1 MKKLNKILII
11 ALSLILFTACG
22 NNNAQTENKTEET
35 KTNEVAT
42 TENNENKEATES
54 KENTEENKV
63 VKVGIIGES
72 KVWDHI
78 KKEAAKEGI
87 EVELVQFDSYTLP
100 NAALDLGEIDL
111 NSFQH
116 VAYLNGEKE
125 QLGYKITPIG
135 NTFIGPIAVYSKKIN
150 SLDELKDGD
159 TIVIPEDATNAGR
172 TLNLLDK
179 VGLIKVPEDAGY
191 KPTLKDIENPRNF
204 KILEF
209 DSANIKAAL
218 DEVELVALYSGQ
230 ASDAGLRPIED
241 SLAFDLNSV
250 DDIKPDNPYI
260 NVIVARE
267 GEEDNPVYKRIVELF
282 QTDEVIKIR
291 KEESPVIFPAWG
303 IGEK

>member
-1 MKKLNKILII
+1 MKKLHKLLII
-11 ALSLILFTACG
+11 GLSLFLLAACS
-22 NNNAQTENKTEET
+22 NNNNEATEKSNEATTQTETTENKT
-35 KTNEVAT
+35 
-42 TENNENKEATES
+42 
-54 KENTEENKV
+54 
-63 VKVGIIGES
+63 VKVGITGES

-87 EVELVQFDSYTLP
+87 DIELVQFDSYTLP
-100 NAALDLGEIDL
+100 NAALDSGEIDL

-125 QLGYKITPIG
+125 QLGYNITPIG
-135 NTFIGPIAVYSKKIN
+135 NTFIGPIAVYSKQIS

-179 VGLIKVPEDAGY
+179 IGLIKVPEDAGY
-191 KPTLKDIENPRNF
+191 TPTLKDIENPRNF
-204 KILEF
+204 EILEF
-209 DSANIKAAL
+209 DSANIKSAL

-250 DDIKPDNPYI
+250 DDIEPDNPYI

-267 GEEDNPVYKRIVELF
+267 GEEDNEVYKRIVELY
-282 QTDEVIKIR
+282 QTDEVIEIT
-291 KEESPVIFPAWG
+291 KEETPVIFPAWN

>member
-1 MKKLNKILII
+1 M
-11 ALSLILFTACG
+11 
-22 NNNAQTENKTEET
+22 
-35 KTNEVAT
+35 
-42 TENNENKEATES
+42 
-54 KENTEENKV
+54 
-63 VKVGIIGES
+63 
-72 KVWDHI
+72 
-78 KKEAAKEGI
+78 
-87 EVELVQFDSYTLP
+87 QFDSYTLP

-135 NTFIGPIAVYSKKIN
+135 NTFIGPIAVYSKKIK
-150 SLDELKDGD
+150 SIEELKDGD

-179 VGLIKVPEDAGY
+179 IGLIKVPEDAGY
-191 KPTLKDIENPRNF
+191 TPTLKDIENPRNF

-209 DSANIKAAL
+209 NSANIKSAL

-241 SLAFDLNSV
+241 SLAFDLNSAN
-250 DDIKPDNPYI
+250 DIKPDNPYI

-267 GEEDNPVYKRIVELF
+267 GEENNPIYKRIVELY
-282 QTDEVIKIR
+282 QSDEVIKLEKRNTCNLPSMGHWR
-291 KEESPVIFPAWG
+291 KILKKLKGILFLALVIILTG
-303 IGEK
+303 CGTLMRQKLTNKKKLLQM